1 MVHHRKM
8 YLTFK
13 VNYDIDIIQIRRMV
27 KNEKNDRFNFTYHEH
42 FSLSSTFC
50 GEEPR
55 FFVENFLKLPFIYIF
70 LFTNLSQFM
79 RKFFDK
85 FLKIT

>member
-1 MVHHRKM
+1 M

-50 GEEPR
+50 GEEPKR
-55 FFVENFLKLPFIYIF
+55 RN
-70 LFTNLSQFM
+70 
-79 RKFFDK
+79 
-85 FLKIT
+85 